1 MQANPLLPS
10 YLLFPFFVSFLQF
23 VAEVYYAK
31 FCVRKLSSKSRSK
44 PGFVPDCYPVSLS
57 TKVECEPASNSK
69 VPCEPLARRALGVEG
84 MSDSVR
90 EHQ

>member
-23 VAEVYYAK
+23 VAEVYYAE
-31 FCVRKLSSKSRSK
+31 FCVRMLSSKSRSK
-44 PGFVPDCYPVSLS
+44 SGFVFVCYPVRLS
-57 TKVECEPASNSK
+57 TEVECEPASNSK
-69 VPCEPLARRALGVEG
+69 VPCEPLARWALGVEG
-84 MSDSVR
+84 MSDRVR

>member
-1 MQANPLLPS
+1 MQANPLLPN

-44 PGFVPDCYPVSLS
+44 PGFVSVCYPVSLS
-57 TKVECEPASNSK
+57 TEVVCEPRPNDI
-69 VPCEPLARRALGVEG
+69 PLLAVSQEGVEAF
-84 MSDSVR
+84 
-90 EHQ
+90 